1 MDLMQIYLIFMNP
14 EKRNIENQNVI
25 YKVSELDFILYQKN
39 KK

>member
-25 YKVSELDFILYQKN
+25 HKVSEFDFILYQK
-39 KK
+39 K